1 MPPELARKSQPSRT
15 RPTSKNA
22 SAVLAAMLSV
32 CDSNGCDDSVDWTD
46 MVFPLDVTCF
56 SRPRSSPDGRR
67 LRRLAKRCGASLL
80 VRTIRAKGHA
90 TLRVWSTGRSA
101 PLKGLCFFIMVHR
114 RQIEGDFE

>member
-46 MVFPLDVTCF
+46 MVFPLDVYLLLSPSIE
-56 SRPRSSPDGRR
+56 SRWAEASPLGETLRSKLTGPDDSRKGPCDTTGLEHRQ
-67 LRRLAKRCGASLL
+67 KRSVEGALLLHYGASP
-80 VRTIRAKGHA
+80 
-90 TLRVWSTGRSA
+90 SN
-101 PLKGLCFFIMVHR
+101 
-114 RQIEGDFE
+114 